1 MSNDNPTVSEVL
13 AREKL
18 DKKNAARDARKAL
31 RESEKL
37 DRLISKVD
45 KSIDVDIDNK
55 KEFVKLVKE
64 TKKEK
69 TVKSTEITPIST
81 TKSKPRV
88 TNVSV
93 KEPIENVENDVK
105 IIDIKP
111 NISKEKTQ
119 LNVLKG
125 IKNLKD
131 EFSLIIEPINIIATK
146 ISDLYDSNKAANIS
160 QMNMNK
166 SLGEFNE
173 SLKTSLLRRNVD
185 DKKPKNKKGKVE
197 ITSKNSKLKKIK
209 GLGVGALKG
218 IWKILPGDM
227 TGDIIKFMGLWLG
240 FKKIIGSIGNN
251 FKKIITSS
259 KAVIKST
266 KLIIPA
272 IKWLGKLMLAIKP
285 ISGLLRGLA
294 LIPLIL
300 NPFSLTVIAITA
312 AVAAAAAAAAYML
325 DWEPDFEK
333 SKASWKKLKESK
345 SLVEY
350 GDNLVLLFSDLWADF
365 KGSIKWSKEAK
376 ALFAKAASA
385 YEWLVIK
392 KDEIAASMKKYVS
405 DFVEGVKT
413 RYNTMVAD
421 TKKWIEEIDVMKTL
435 QTYFDNFVEGVKTR
449 YNTMVADT
457 KKWIEEIDVIKTIQT
472 YFDNFV
478 EGVKTKFNTMV
489 ADTKKWMEEIDVV
502 KTIKDAF
509 NDFVDMIIE
518 MIPTWED
525 MKGYMVGLATDN
537 RAVNWVKDLF
547 EKKEEDR
554 ITPSPE
560 ANASPPTTGPV
571 FQTVTVAKTGR
582 LKQTKELTER
592 ESSAMTNR
600 FNGAPVIIDKSVKDS
615 YNNSKSGGVASGRG
629 VARTTPQH
637 TPMDNYLYGIVRY
650 AQ

>member
-421 TKKWIEEIDVMKTL
+421 TKKW
-435 QTYFDNFVEGVKTR
+435 
-449 YNTMVADT
+449 
-457 KKWIEEIDVIKTIQT
+457 
-472 YFDNFV
+472 
-478 EGVKTKFNTMV
+478 
-489 ADTKKWMEEIDVV
+489 MEEIDVV

>member
-421 TKKWIEEIDVMKTL
+421 TKKWIEEIDV
-435 QTYFDNFVEGVKTR
+435 
-449 YNTMVADT
+449 
-457 KKWIEEIDVIKTIQT
+457 IKTIQT